1 VNFADQLKHPVF
13 KAVGAAADAK
23 GQQAFAIGGFVRDL
37 LLGRPSKDIDIV
49 VEGGGIELA
58 RSVAKDLGAGKVAVF
73 KNFGTAM
80 FRHSGCEV
88 EFVGARKESYQ
99 RDSRKPIVEDGSIED
114 DQQRRDFT
122 INALALRLN
131 ADGFGE
137 LVDPFGGLA
146 DLERKLIRTPLDPDV
161 TFSDDPLRMLRG
173 VRFAAQLG
181 FRIDNAALDAIS
193 RNSQRLQII
202 SAERIHVEL
211 NKILS
216 SRRPSVGFK
225 LMYKTGLLHEFFPE
239 MVALQGVERRNGIG
253 HKDNFYHTLEVVD
266 NVAAVSDHLWLRWA
280 ALLHDIAKP
289 PTKRFHPDHGWTFH
303 GHEDRGARMVPKIF
317 KRLKLPLD
325 HQMKYVQKLVLLH
338 LRPIALTK
346 EEVTDSAVR
355 RLLFEAGDDVDDLM
369 LLARADITSKNEAKV
384 ERYLRNYDVVV
395 RKLVEVEE
403 KDRVRNFEPPVSG
416 EDIMAAFSI
425 PPCRPIGAIK
435 NVIKDAIM
443 DGAIPNEPVAA
454 RALMMKVGPDVLDQW
469 RQSQSD
475 VSAGKRTEKEA
486 RDAFDAW
493 LEALKVSPSNHP

>member
-1 VNFADQLKHPVF
+1 MRKANRPLPLEDLSVTCCWGGPV
-13 KAVGAAADAK
+13 
-23 GQQAFAIGGFVRDL
+23 
-37 LLGRPSKDIDIV
+37 KDIDIV

-58 RSVAKDLGAGKVAVF
+58 KSVAKDLGAGKVAVF

-137 LVDPFGGLA
+137 LVDPFDGLA

-181 FRIDNAALDAIS
+181 FRIDNPALDAIS

-216 SRRPSVGFK
+216 SRTAECGIQAHVQN
-225 LMYKTGLLHEFFPE
+225 GLLHEFFPE